1 METLMCALCHNRAA
15 VVQTKLSQ
23 AVVLVC
29 RQIATGQKVLPLHI
43 FAISLL
49 LLEQNYFIVSMAVL
63 TRTCLVY

>member
-1 METLMCALCHNRAA
+1 M
-15 VVQTKLSQ
+15 SQ